1 MRYALLA
8 CLAAAAPLQAALQ
21 VQATAEPARIYVGQ
35 IFEFKIAVSGGEL
48 AEAPELPKGPYAASP
63 MGTASQLYIV
73 NGRRSQTVTYT
84 WRIQP
89 RQEGTLTIPALALK
103 DASGREHR
111 TQPVSVTVAA
121 ADKDP
126 LFFLEISGPERTIY
140 PEQEFQVALTIYA
153 ACLKP
158 PNAARDPFPTDRGG
172 RAVWPALSIPW
183 LDGVEGLLSEDRDAF
198 IQRLNPQARG
208 AGFTI
213 NRLQLRTGFFFDST
227 LALFALPR
235 TKVSR
240 AGPDGVVRDYFAYTL
255 TRSFRGKDYGEFP
268 IGAVVAEG
276 YILFDGPSEIEYRKV
291 YTVSRAVAAAV
302 SPPPQTGR
310 PASFSGAVGSF
321 RARADAAPLNVRVG
335 DPIVLTLAIDGQG
348 TFDHIAPPALSE
360 QAGFEKFKV
369 YDQPTAEAITDP
381 HDKTRVVDKRFVYRI
396 RPAET
401 GIDEIPA
408 IEFSF
413 FDPALEKYVTARTE
427 PIPLSVEE
435 GKTLL
440 AEDIVTPKTQEG
452 PRGTKLEATGRGIAA
467 DYDRIEALVPQTPF
481 TPWGLPFFFLGVLP
495 PLLYAAGAGALAAHR
510 RLNADPVRRRARRAF
525 ARAHAGLAAARQ
537 ALAAGAAAA
546 FYPALAE
553 AASGFVADR
562 LNLPEHGVTS
572 AELAARLAAAGVQ
585 DALISATVA
594 FLDRCDAARFSPG
607 GVAADAMQRDYARAQ
622 EILRELRRAL

>member
-1 MRYALLA
+1 
-8 CLAAAAPLQAALQ
+8 
-21 VQATAEPARIYVGQ
+21 
-35 IFEFKIAVSGGEL
+35 
-48 AEAPELPKGPYAASP
+48 
-63 MGTASQLYIV
+63 
-73 NGRRSQTVTYT
+73 
-84 WRIQP
+84 
-89 RQEGTLTIPALALK
+89 
-103 DASGREHR
+103 
-111 TQPVSVTVAA
+111 
-121 ADKDP
+121 
-126 LFFLEISGPERTIY
+126 
-140 PEQEFQVALTIYA
+140 
-153 ACLKP
+153 
-158 PNAARDPFPTDRGG
+158 
-172 RAVWPALSIPW
+172 
-183 LDGVEGLLSEDRDAF
+183 
-198 IQRLNPQARG
+198 
-208 AGFTI
+208 
-213 NRLQLRTGFFFDST
+213 
-227 LALFALPR
+227 
-235 TKVSR
+235 
-240 AGPDGVVRDYFAYTL
+240 
-255 TRSFRGKDYGEFP
+255 
-268 IGAVVAEG
+268 
-276 YILFDGPSEIEYRKV
+276 
-291 YTVSRAVAAAV
+291 
-302 SPPPQTGR
+302 
-310 PASFSGAVGSF
+310 
-321 RARADAAPLNVRVG
+321 
-335 DPIVLTLAIDGQG
+335 VLTLAIDGQG

-381 HDKTRVVDKRFVYRI
+381 HDKTRVVGKRFVYRI